1 MTKSIEIGNRINEP
15 VKQVAV
21 ALVHPQSEGTFTVW
35 GEGGI
40 GLLMQ
45 RVRREHQDHPF
56 ADPVTQADLAHLLDR
71 FAGWPLPAELR
82 DILILE
88 LCGKRK
94 GRPGPKITQSDWD
107 HIQDVLLVLRYKRGL
122 AIGKNVGLFLRKL
135 KGKQSRSA
143 KPYTI
148 PTARARAC
156 RHVRNCLPKFRDM
169 TDASIANLVSLQRA
183 NILALERQQAE
194 REKSSL
200 NSRQE

>member
-1 MTKSIEIGNRINEP
+1 MTKSSKYGNGITNP

-21 ALVHPQSEGTFTVW
+21 ALAHPQSEGAFTVW

-107 HIQDVLLVLRYKRGL
+107 HIQDVLLVLRYEQGL
-122 AIGKNVGLFLRKL
+122 LRSKTL
-135 KGKQSRSA
+135 RLYLQLRESKQTRSA
-143 KPYTI
+143 KPYII
-148 PTARARAC
+148 PTARGRAC
-156 RHVRNCLPKFRDM
+156 RYVRNRLPRFRDM

>member
-1 MTKSIEIGNRINEP
+1 MSLAGTP
-15 VKQVAV
+15 VSFAATSAV

-45 RVRREHQDHPF
+45 RVRREHHDHPL

-107 HIQDVLLVLRYKRGL
+107 HIQDALFIPHYKRGL

-148 PTARARAC
+148 PTAREFAC
-156 RHVRNCLPKFRDM
+156 HCVRKLLPKFRNM
-169 TDASIANLVSLQRA
+169 TNASIANLVSLRA
-183 NILALERQQAE
+183 KQKRAE
-194 REKSSL
+194 RGESH
-200 NSRQE
+200 